1 VSDPAAFAARWI
13 ADWNAHDL
21 DAILDHYAP
30 DVDFRSPKVA
40 RYTNGATDR
49 FTARDQLRPYFAH
62 GLSLRPGLH
71 FDLAHIC
78 RDGAGLALVYADETG
93 AQVVETMDLDGDGR
107 VARARVFYG

>member
-1 VSDPAAFAARWI
+1 MTDPAALAGRWV

-21 DAILDHYAP
+21 GAILDHYAP

-40 RYTNGATDR
+40 RFTGGAADR
-49 FTARDQLRPYFAH
+49 FTSREALRPYFAH
-62 GLSLRPGLH
+62 GLSLRPALR
-71 FDLAHIC
+71 FELAHLC
-78 RDGAGLALVYADETG
+78 RDASGVALVYADETG